1 MKLSYKKLH
10 QDHLKITYRWINL
23 KSVRQN
29 SIKKKKISLKD
40 HKKWFSNNI
49 KPKANFIRIIYQGK
63 IPIGIVRIEKKKNI
77 YLISYLIT
85 TKFRKKGYA
94 FKALKNLIN
103 IFRKKNKKKIHAYVY
118 KKNLP
123 SKRIFEKLGFSIY
136 KTYKKYIIYHN

>member
-1 MKLSYKKLH
+1 MKLLYKKLH
-10 QDHLKITYRWINL
+10 PDDLKITYKWINL

-40 HKKWFSNNI
+40 HKIWFSNSINH
-49 KPKANFIRIIYQGK
+49 KTNFIRSIYKDK

-85 TKFRKKGYA
+85 SKFRKKGYA
-94 FKALKNLIN
+94 YKALKHLIN
-103 IFRKKNKKKIHAYVY
+103 IFTKKNKKKIHAYVL

-136 KTYKKYIIYHN
+136 KTYRKYIIYQN